1 MNAVEKRKQ
10 IKRNNVLKV
19 IRASDEVSRFV
30 IKKVTKYSMTTIL
43 NIVDSLI
50 KEDLITEEMS
60 QDVKIGRTPIYL
72 NINPKGQYFI
82 GIEFNADVL
91 KSVAID
97 FNVDVIYSEKFKMDK
112 GMSVEQ
118 IITLIKTAVNKALE
132 QVPYREKVAGIGIG
146 VPGYVDKKNGIALEY
161 SYFNDWNNVEIKK
174 IIEEEFAID
183 VYIDNNINALTYHY
197 KWVNPKEKDFIVVS
211 MQYGTRLGIVLN
223 NDIFIGSRGNAGEIG
238 HTKVRN
244 GNRLCSCGK
253 IGCLDSEISY
263 LAIQNKVDELIKA
276 GKLDFQK
283 IYKKGNGNKDKF
295 MLEMLRDEIK
305 KGNEAAIDLLKNI
318 TAHLGM
324 KLSTVISVLNIKNI
338 IILNVYDLDN
348 ENFAKYVYET
358 IKENSLETLTRDITV
373 SCEIVDKFAAAKG
386 AAIMVLE
393 DMYGAT
399 KEKN

>member
-253 IGCLDSEISY
+253 IGCLDSEI
-263 LAIQNKVDELIKA
+263 
-276 GKLDFQK
+276 
-283 IYKKGNGNKDKF
+283 
-295 MLEMLRDEIK
+295 
-305 KGNEAAIDLLKNI
+305 
-318 TAHLGM
+318 
-324 KLSTVISVLNIKNI
+324 
-338 IILNVYDLDN
+338 
-348 ENFAKYVYET
+348 
-358 IKENSLETLTRDITV
+358 
-373 SCEIVDKFAAAKG
+373 
-386 AAIMVLE
+386 
-393 DMYGAT
+393 
-399 KEKN
+399 

>member
-1 MNAVEKRKQ
+1 
-10 IKRNNVLKV
+10 
-19 IRASDEVSRFV
+19 
-30 IKKVTKYSMTTIL
+30 
-43 NIVDSLI
+43 
-50 KEDLITEEMS
+50 
-60 QDVKIGRTPIYL
+60 
-72 NINPKGQYFI
+72 
-82 GIEFNADVL
+82 
-91 KSVAID
+91 
-97 FNVDVIYSEKFKMDK
+97 
-112 GMSVEQ
+112 MSVEQ

-263 LAIQNKVDELIKA
+263 LAIQNKVDELIKT

-318 TAHLGM
+318 TAHLGI

-348 ENFAKYVYET
+348 ENFAKYVYKT